1 MEERIYKK
9 LEIENGEL
17 MPPVYRNFSGV
28 PFGMSS
34 GSGGRR
40 TFCVRLDRGDI
51 LYGGEPLNIQDL
63 IDDRWKVKFRQP
75 RDEGDEPTPYLE
87 VVVNFETS
95 SRPPRIVVETSRNR
109 VLYDEEMVSELDSAE
124 IVSCEIIVNPYNNN
138 VGTTTAY
145 LQALY
150 VTIEEDR
157 FASKH
162 PID

>member
-51 LYGGEPLNIQDL
+51 TYGGEPLDINDL

-75 RDEGDEPTPYLE
+75 RDEGDDPTPYLE

-109 VLYDEEMVSELDSAE
+109 VVYDEEMISELDSAE
-124 IVSCEIIVNPYNNN
+124 IVSSDIIINPYNNN
-138 VGTTTAY
+138 QGTTTAY